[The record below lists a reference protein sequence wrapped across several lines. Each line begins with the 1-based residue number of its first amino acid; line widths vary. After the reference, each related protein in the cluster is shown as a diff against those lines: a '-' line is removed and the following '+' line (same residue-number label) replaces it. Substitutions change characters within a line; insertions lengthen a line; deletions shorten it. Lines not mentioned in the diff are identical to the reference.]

1 MTIFGAHKY
10 APKMQTVGTSE
21 RTFGAEQLFL
31 ERKSNVEAA
40 ATLLQ
45 APSVSVDHLVVMGD
59 IEEQGW
65 MELARAL
72 RSRPDD
78 DVIIEKLFCSR
89 ETIQKAKQDDFKVI
103 WDRTIVCVG
112 ILHKASSPLQ
122 RFTRQVPKSN
132 EWEQDWERL
141 NQILGLSQDQFF
153 VSFWS
158 KTRGEQ

>member
-1 MTIFGAHKY
+1 M
-10 APKMQTVGTSE
+10 
-21 RTFGAEQLFL
+21 
-31 ERKSNVEAA
+31 
-40 ATLLQ
+40 
-45 APSVSVDHLVVMGD
+45 SVDHLVVMGD
-59 IEEQGW
+59 IEKQGW

-72 RSRPDD
+72 RSRLDD

-103 WDRTIVCVG
+103 WDRTIIFVG

-132 EWEQDWERL
+132 EWEQDWGRL

-153 VSFWS
+153 AELL
-158 KTRGEQ
+158 EQD

>member
-1 MTIFGAHKY
+1 MERPRAFIFHLQVDYLRPTK
-10 APKMQTVGTSE
+10 QTFINNFVLNFRVARQREGLSSF
-21 RTFGAEQLFL
+21 RAEQLFL

-59 IEEQGW
+59 IEKQGW

-112 ILHKASSPLQ
+112 ILHKASFHLW
-122 RFTRQVPKSN
+122 RFS
-132 EWEQDWERL
+132 L
-141 NQILGLSQDQFF
+141 
-153 VSFWS
+153 
-158 KTRGEQ
+158 

>member
-1 MTIFGAHKY
+1 MSSF
-10 APKMQTVGTSE
+10 
-21 RTFGAEQLFL
+21 RAEQLFL
-31 ERKSNVEAA
+31 ERKNNVEAVA
-40 ATLLQ
+40 PLLQ

-72 RSRPDD
+72 RSRLDD

-103 WDRTIVCVG
+103 WDRTIISVG

-122 RFTRQVPKSN
+122 RFTLQLPSPMIGSRIGK
-132 EWEQDWERL
+132 
-141 NQILGLSQDQFF
+141 G
-153 VSFWS
+153 
-158 KTRGEQ
+158 